1 MRPARVA
8 RPARPKGAEPFVP
21 DTTSLRRLEAAVD
34 ACRGCSLYRNATQ
47 GVFGEGPRGAP
58 LMLVG
63 EQPGDRED
71 VEGRPFVG
79 PAGALLDRALAEA
92 QIPRESVYVTNVVK
106 HFKFTRSV
114 KRRIHQTPDSGEV
127 EACRPWL
134 FKELEVVKPGVLVL
148 LGATAAKSALGSKFR
163 ITASHGRV
171 LESAWSGK
179 TVATIHPS
187 AALRAPDSESRHRLY
202 RQLVADLRAAAR
214 AVGEQAPRS
223 LGLSRS

>member
-1 MRPARVA
+1 MRPVHVA

-21 DTTSLRRLEAAVD
+21 DTTSLRRLETAVD
-34 ACRGCSLYRNATQ
+34 ACCGCSLYRDATQ
-47 GVFGEGPRGAP
+47 GVFGEGPRGAA

-79 PAGALLDRALAEA
+79 PAGVLLDRALAEA
-92 QIPRESVYVTNVVK
+92 KIPRESVYVTNLVK
-106 HFKFTRSV
+106 HFKFTRSG

-134 FKELEVVKPGVLVL
+134 FQELELVKPEVLVL

-163 ITASHGRV
+163 ITISHGRV
-171 LESAWSGK
+171 LESRLAPK

-187 AALRAPDSESRHRLY
+187 AALRAPDSAGRERLY
-202 RQLVADLRAAAR
+202 RQMVADLRAARRAAR
-214 AVGEQAPRS
+214 RS
-223 LGLSRS
+223 LESR